1 MPKYHPNSRFS
12 DCYSSVGNITFYHR
26 NGECYYKVKPNP
38 TFPGTPSQIDQLCVH
53 RRAIRAW
60 RELTHETQLQ
70 WNALAKNVKSK
81 RPPFNTNTYISG
93 YNLFVSAYHGLA
105 ATGQESTPI
114 PAPIPSFP
122 QIHLEYKTST
132 LKNGTDLQIT
142 FEAATTIDT
151 FNNYTLIGKLQIT
164 KPGYRPN
171 TGKYRNYIPT
181 IIQSGNK
188 THFTFT
194 LSNQNEDKSIISIHL
209 KHFLVHTPTG
219 YRTPEQYLTTIVSP
233 NNT

>member
-142 FEAATTIDT
+142 FEADTTIDT

-194 LSNQNEDKSIISIHL
+194 LSNQNEDKSIICIHL